1 MLMPLH
7 MSGARHSEWLGE
19 LRALL
24 VLVHW
29 GFVLPSNW
37 AVFQCPRR

>member
-24 VLVHW
+24 VSVHW
-29 GFVLPSNW
+29 GFVLPSN
-37 AVFQCPRR
+37 